1 MVCTTLYVNILIII
15 KYVNINNIISIN
27 TTLFT
32 NKNLIYIKYS
42 ENKKNKFKIFYPI
55 SIIITNL
62 NKYRS
67 TNIKSIKFNSFLLI
81 NKLIIIKTKLMYNMS
96 INSIYRI

>member
-42 ENKKNKFKIFYPI
+42 KNKKNKFKIHYPI

-81 NKLIIIKTKLMYNMS
+81 NK
-96 INSIYRI
+96 

>member
-81 NKLIIIKTKLMYNMS
+81 NK
-96 INSIYRI
+96 